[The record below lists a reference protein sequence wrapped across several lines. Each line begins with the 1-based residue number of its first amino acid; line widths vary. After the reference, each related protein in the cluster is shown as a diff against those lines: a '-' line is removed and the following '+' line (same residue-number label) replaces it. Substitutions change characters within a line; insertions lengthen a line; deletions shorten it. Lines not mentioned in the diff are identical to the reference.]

1 MKAKTINVQ
10 ITRCPRQYESI
21 RIGGEWSVDKG
32 ETEAEVL
39 DKALQ
44 MLNGYYDELMQP
56 KQSPE
61 QVAKSHKSGEN
72 SPEQVA
78 KSHKSGENSP
88 EQVAKSHKSGENSP
102 EQVVKSHEKKKL
114 SYDSQSD
121 RDVLQAIINKMEREG
136 VTLDTVLKYYEPD
149 DTCLHCLQ
157 LVNAMNK

>member
-72 SPEQVA
+72 SPEQV
-78 KSHKSGENSP
+78 
-88 EQVAKSHKSGENSP
+88 
-102 EQVVKSHEKKKL
+102 VKSHEKKKL

-149 DTCLHCLQ
+149 DACLHCLQ
-157 LVNAMNK
+157 LVNVMNK

>member
-44 MLNGYYDELMQP
+44 MLNGYYEGLMQP
-56 KQSPE
+56 KQ
-61 QVAKSHKSGEN
+61 VAKSTEQEAKSHESGEN
-72 SPEQVA
+72 SPEQA
-78 KSHKSGENSP
+78 QASP
-88 EQVAKSHKSGENSP
+88 ENA
-102 EQVVKSHEKKKL
+102 KKKL

-136 VTLDTVLKYYEPD
+136 VTLDTVLKYYELD
-149 DTCLHCLQ
+149 DACLHCLQ
-157 LVNAMNK
+157 LVNVMNK

>member
-32 ETEAEVL
+32 ETEAEVI

-72 SPEQVA
+72 SPEQVV
-78 KSHKSGENSP
+78 KSHE
-88 EQVAKSHKSGENSP
+88 SGENSP

>member
-1 MKAKTINVQ
+1 MEAKTINVQ

-32 ETEAEVL
+32 ETEAEVI

-61 QVAKSHKSGEN
+61 QVVKSHESGEN
-72 SPEQVA
+72 SPEIT
-78 KSHKSGENSP
+78 KR
-88 EQVAKSHKSGENSP
+88 
-102 EQVVKSHEKKKL
+102 KL

>member
-32 ETEAEVL
+32 ETEAEAI

-44 MLNGYYDELMQP
+44 LLNGYYDELMQP

-61 QVAKSHKSGEN
+61 QVAKSHESGEN
-72 SPEQVA
+72 SPEQA
-78 KSHKSGENSP
+78 QASP
-88 EQVAKSHKSGENSP
+88 ESA
-102 EQVVKSHEKKKL
+102 KKKL

-121 RDVLQAIINKMEREG
+121 RDVLQAIINKMERDG

-149 DTCLHCLQ
+149 DACLHCLQ
-157 LVNAMNK
+157 LVNVMNK

>member
-32 ETEAEVL
+32 ETEAEVI
-39 DKALQ
+39 DRALQ

-61 QVAKSHKSGEN
+61 QVTQEHASGEN
-72 SPEQVA
+72 SPEQA
-78 KSHKSGENSP
+78 QASHESGENSP
-88 EQVAKSHKSGENSP
+88 E
-102 EQVVKSHEKKKL
+102 KKRL

-136 VTLDTVLKYYEPD
+136 VTLETVLKYYEPD
-149 DTCLHCLQ
+149 DACLHCLQ
-157 LVNAMNK
+157 LVSVMNK

>member
-56 KQSPE
+56 KQ
-61 QVAKSHKSGEN
+61 

>member
-1 MKAKTINVQ
+1 MEAKTINVQ

-32 ETEAEVL
+32 ETEAEVI

-72 SPEQVA
+72 SPEQVV
-78 KSHKSGENSP
+78 KSHESGENSP
-88 EQVAKSHKSGENSP
+88 EQAQASP
-102 EQVVKSHEKKKL
+102 EITKRKL

>member
-56 KQSPE
+56 KQ
-61 QVAKSHKSGEN
+61 
-72 SPEQVA
+72 
-78 KSHKSGENSP
+78 SP

>member
-32 ETEAEVL
+32 ETEAEVI

-44 MLNGYYDELMQP
+44 MLNGYYDELMHP

-61 QVAKSHKSGEN
+61 QVAKSHESGEN

-78 KSHKSGENSP
+78 KSHEPGENSP
-88 EQVAKSHKSGENSP
+88 EQAQASP
-102 EQVVKSHEKKKL
+102 DKKKL
-114 SYDSQSD
+114 SYDSNSD

-149 DTCLHCLQ
+149 DACLHCLQ
-157 LVNAMNK
+157 LVNVMNK

>member
-1 MKAKTINVQ
+1 MEAKTINVQ

-21 RIGGEWSVDKG
+21 RIGGEWSVYKG
-32 ETEAEVL
+32 ETEAEVI

-72 SPEQVA
+72 SPEQVV
-78 KSHKSGENSP
+78 KSHESGENSP
-88 EQVAKSHKSGENSP
+88 EQAQASP
-102 EQVVKSHEKKKL
+102 EITKRKL